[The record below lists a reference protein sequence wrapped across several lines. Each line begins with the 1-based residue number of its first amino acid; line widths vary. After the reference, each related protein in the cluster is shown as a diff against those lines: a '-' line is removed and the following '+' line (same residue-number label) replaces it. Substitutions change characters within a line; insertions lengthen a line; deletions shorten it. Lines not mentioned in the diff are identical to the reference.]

1 MEERVLPTREEL
13 QELKARGIVFRSP
26 LATRAVIVSAV
37 LITLLFILK
46 GSTVTGSM
54 LVDGM
59 PVDGTP
65 ADGTLVDGTL
75 VDGTGVERLARS
87 LLSLVVTTSV
97 VAVLAG
103 VIFSLLL
110 NGFSISAKLIAIK
123 WRPIER
129 TGVLVQLALL
139 ALGVALGAELLY
151 ALTGDLFLWLRAS
164 TELLSDPSL
173 ISSSERA
180 RSSFIERLSTRVI
193 VECVFLAIL
202 VAVTAR
208 VRFLYQNRV
217 PKHDGLGGR

>member
-13 QELKARGIVFRSP
+13 QELKAQGIVFRSP
-26 LATRAVIVSAV
+26 LATRAVILSAV
-37 LITLLFILK
+37 LITLLFTLK

-54 LVDGM
+54 
-59 PVDGTP
+59 PVDATP
-65 ADGTLVDGTL
+65 

>member
-37 LITLLFILK
+37 LITLLFTLK

-54 LVDGM
+54 
-59 PVDGTP
+59 PVD
-65 ADGTLVDGTL
+65 V
-75 VDGTGVERLARS
+75 TGVERLASS

-173 ISSSERA
+173 ASSSERA

>member
-65 ADGTLVDGTL
+65 ADGTP
-75 VDGTGVERLARS
+75 VDGTGVERLASS
-87 LLSLVVTTSV
+87 LLSLIITTSV

>member
-54 LVDGM
+54 
-59 PVDGTP
+59 PVDVTP
-65 ADGTLVDGTL
+65 
-75 VDGTGVERLARS
+75 VDGTGVERLASS
-87 LLSLVVTTSV
+87 LLSLVITTSV

-173 ISSSERA
+173 ASSSERA

>member
-13 QELKARGIVFRSP
+13 QELKAQGIVFRSP
-26 LATRAVIVSAV
+26 LATRAVILSAV

-54 LVDGM
+54 
-59 PVDGTP
+59 PVDATP
-65 ADGTLVDGTL
+65 

>member
-1 MEERVLPTREEL
+1 MEERVLPTRDEL
-13 QELKARGIVFRSP
+13 QELKAQGIVFRSP
-26 LATRAVIVSAV
+26 LATRAVILSAV

-54 LVDGM
+54 
-59 PVDGTP
+59 PVDATP
-65 ADGTLVDGTL
+65 

>member
-13 QELKARGIVFRSP
+13 QELKAQGIVFRSP
-26 LATRAVIVSAV
+26 LATRAVILSAV
-37 LITLLFILK
+37 LITLLFTLK

-54 LVDGM
+54 
-59 PVDGTP
+59 PVD
-65 ADGTLVDGTL
+65 V
-75 VDGTGVERLARS
+75 TGVERLARS

>member
-1 MEERVLPTREEL
+1 M
-13 QELKARGIVFRSP
+13 
-26 LATRAVIVSAV
+26 
-37 LITLLFILK
+37 
-46 GSTVTGSM
+46 
-54 LVDGM
+54 
-59 PVDGTP
+59 
-65 ADGTLVDGTL
+65 
-75 VDGTGVERLARS
+75 DGTGVERLARS

-139 ALGVALGAELLY
+139 ALGAALGAELLY

-173 ISSSERA
+173 ISSSEQA

>member
-13 QELKARGIVFRSP
+13 QELKAQGIVFRSP
-26 LATRAVIVSAV
+26 LATRAVILSAV
-37 LITLLFILK
+37 LITLLFTLK

-54 LVDGM
+54 
-59 PVDGTP
+59 PVDATP
-65 ADGTLVDGTL
+65 

-139 ALGVALGAELLY
+139 ALGAALGAELLY

>member
-37 LITLLFILK
+37 LITLLFTLK

-54 LVDGM
+54 
-59 PVDGTP
+59 PVDVTP
-65 ADGTLVDGTL
+65 VD
-75 VDGTGVERLARS
+75 VTGVERLASS

-173 ISSSERA
+173 ASSSERA

>member
-13 QELKARGIVFRSP
+13 QELKAQGIVFRSP
-26 LATRAVIVSAV
+26 LATRAVILSAV
-37 LITLLFILK
+37 LITLLFTLK

-54 LVDGM
+54 
-59 PVDGTP
+59 PVD
-65 ADGTLVDGTL
+65 V
-75 VDGTGVERLARS
+75 TGLERLARS

-139 ALGVALGAELLY
+139 ALGAALGAELLY

>member
-37 LITLLFILK
+37 LITLLFTLK

-54 LVDGM
+54 
-59 PVDGTP
+59 PVDVTP
-65 ADGTLVDGTL
+65 
-75 VDGTGVERLARS
+75 VDGTGVERLASS
-87 LLSLVVTTSV
+87 LLSLVITTSV

-173 ISSSERA
+173 ASSSERA

>member
-1 MEERVLPTREEL
+1 MEERVLPTRDEL
-13 QELKARGIVFRSP
+13 QELKAQGIVFRSP

-37 LITLLFILK
+37 LITLLFTLK

-54 LVDGM
+54 
-59 PVDGTP
+59 PVD
-65 ADGTLVDGTL
+65 V
-75 VDGTGVERLARS
+75 TGLERLARS

-139 ALGVALGAELLY
+139 ALGAALGAELLY

>member
-26 LATRAVIVSAV
+26 LATRAVILSAV
-37 LITLLFILK
+37 LITLLFTLK

-54 LVDGM
+54 
-59 PVDGTP
+59 PVDVTP
-65 ADGTLVDGTL
+65 
-75 VDGTGVERLARS
+75 VDGTGVERLASS
-87 LLSLVVTTSV
+87 LLSLVITTSV

-173 ISSSERA
+173 ASSSERA

>member
-13 QELKARGIVFRSP
+13 QELKAQGIVFRSP
-26 LATRAVIVSAV
+26 LATRAVILSAV
-37 LITLLFILK
+37 LITLLFTLK

-54 LVDGM
+54 
-59 PVDGTP
+59 PVDATP
-65 ADGTLVDGTL
+65 

-173 ISSSERA
+173 ISSSEQA

>member
-13 QELKARGIVFRSP
+13 QELKAQGIVFRSP
-26 LATRAVIVSAV
+26 LATRAVILSAV

-46 GSTVTGSM
+46 GTTVTGSM
-54 LVDGM
+54 
-59 PVDGTP
+59 PVDATP
-65 ADGTLVDGTL
+65 

-173 ISSSERA
+173 ISSSEQA

>member
-26 LATRAVIVSAV
+26 LATRAVIVGAV

-54 LVDGM
+54 
-59 PVDGTP
+59 PVDATP
-65 ADGTLVDGTL
+65 
-75 VDGTGVERLARS
+75 VDGTGVERLASS
-87 LLSLVVTTSV
+87 LLSLVITTSV

-173 ISSSERA
+173 ASSSERA

>member
-1 MEERVLPTREEL
+1 
-13 QELKARGIVFRSP
+13 
-26 LATRAVIVSAV
+26 
-37 LITLLFILK
+37 
-46 GSTVTGSM
+46 
-54 LVDGM
+54 M
-59 PVDGTP
+59 P
-65 ADGTLVDGTL
+65 

-139 ALGVALGAELLY
+139 ALGAALGAELLY

-173 ISSSERA
+173 ISSSEQA

>member
-37 LITLLFILK
+37 LITLLFTLK

-54 LVDGM
+54 
-59 PVDGTP
+59 PVD
-65 ADGTLVDGTL
+65 V
-75 VDGTGVERLARS
+75 TGVERLASS
-87 LLSLVVTTSV
+87 LLSLVITTSV

-173 ISSSERA
+173 ASSSERA

-217 PKHDGLGGR
+217 PKHDALGGR

>member
-13 QELKARGIVFRSP
+13 QELKAQGIVFRSP
-26 LATRAVIVSAV
+26 LATRAVILSAV
-37 LITLLFILK
+37 LITLLFTLK

-54 LVDGM
+54 
-59 PVDGTP
+59 PVD
-65 ADGTLVDGTL
+65 V
-75 VDGTGVERLARS
+75 TGLERLARS

>member
-13 QELKARGIVFRSP
+13 QQLKAQGIVFRSP

-46 GSTVTGSM
+46 ESTVTGSM
-54 LVDGM
+54 
-59 PVDGTP
+59 PVDATP
-65 ADGTLVDGTL
+65 VD
-75 VDGTGVERLARS
+75 VTGVERLARS

>member
-13 QELKARGIVFRSP
+13 QELKAQGIVFRSP
-26 LATRAVIVSAV
+26 LATRAVILSAV

-46 GSTVTGSM
+46 GTTVTGSM
-54 LVDGM
+54 
-59 PVDGTP
+59 PVDATP
-65 ADGTLVDGTL
+65 

-173 ISSSERA
+173 ASSSERA

>member
-65 ADGTLVDGTL
+65 ADGTP
-75 VDGTGVERLARS
+75 VDGTGVERLASS

>member
-13 QELKARGIVFRSP
+13 QELKAQGIVFRSP
-26 LATRAVIVSAV
+26 LATRAVILSAV

-54 LVDGM
+54 
-59 PVDGTP
+59 PVDATP
-65 ADGTLVDGTL
+65 

-139 ALGVALGAELLY
+139 ALGAALGAELLY

>member
-1 MEERVLPTREEL
+1 MEERVLPTRDEL
-13 QELKARGIVFRSP
+13 QELKAQGIVFRSP
-26 LATRAVIVSAV
+26 LATRAVILSAV
-37 LITLLFILK
+37 LITLLFTLK

-54 LVDGM
+54 
-59 PVDGTP
+59 PVD
-65 ADGTLVDGTL
+65 V
-75 VDGTGVERLARS
+75 TGLERLARS

-139 ALGVALGAELLY
+139 ALGAALGAELLY

>member
-1 MEERVLPTREEL
+1 MEERVLPTRDEL
-13 QELKARGIVFRSP
+13 QELKAQGIVFRSP
-26 LATRAVIVSAV
+26 LATRAVILSAV
-37 LITLLFILK
+37 LITLLFTLK

-54 LVDGM
+54 
-59 PVDGTP
+59 PVD
-65 ADGTLVDGTL
+65 V
-75 VDGTGVERLARS
+75 TGLERLARS

>member
-13 QELKARGIVFRSP
+13 QELKAQGIVFRSP
-26 LATRAVIVSAV
+26 LATRAVILSAV
-37 LITLLFILK
+37 LITLLFTLK

-54 LVDGM
+54 
-59 PVDGTP
+59 PVD
-65 ADGTLVDGTL
+65 V
-75 VDGTGVERLARS
+75 TGLERLARS

-173 ISSSERA
+173 ISSSEQA

>member
-13 QELKARGIVFRSP
+13 QELKAQGIVFRSP
-26 LATRAVIVSAV
+26 LATRAVILRAV
-37 LITLLFILK
+37 RITLLFTLT
-46 GSTVTGSM
+46 GSSVTGSM
-54 LVDGM
+54 
-59 PVDGTP
+59 P
-65 ADGTLVDGTL
+65 
-75 VDGTGVERLARS
+75 VDGTGVEMLARS

-173 ISSSERA
+173 ISSSEQA

>member
-1 MEERVLPTREEL
+1 MEERVLPTRDEL
-13 QELKARGIVFRSP
+13 QELKAQGIVFRSP
-26 LATRAVIVSAV
+26 LATRAVILSAV
-37 LITLLFILK
+37 LITLLFTLK

-54 LVDGM
+54 
-59 PVDGTP
+59 PVD
-65 ADGTLVDGTL
+65 V
-75 VDGTGVERLARS
+75 TGLERLARS

-208 VRFLYQNRV
+208 VRFLYQN
-217 PKHDGLGGR
+217 

>member
-13 QELKARGIVFRSP
+13 QELKAQGIIFRSP

-37 LITLLFILK
+37 LITLLFTLK

-54 LVDGM
+54 
-59 PVDGTP
+59 P
-65 ADGTLVDGTL
+65 

-139 ALGVALGAELLY
+139 ALGAALGAELLY

>member
-65 ADGTLVDGTL
+65 ADGTP
-75 VDGTGVERLARS
+75 VDGTGVERLASS
-87 LLSLVVTTSV
+87 LLSLVITTSV

-173 ISSSERA
+173 ASSSERA

>member
-1 MEERVLPTREEL
+1 MEERVLPTRDEL
-13 QELKARGIVFRSP
+13 QELKAQGIVFRSP
-26 LATRAVIVSAV
+26 LATRAVILSAV
-37 LITLLFILK
+37 LITLLFTLK
-46 GSTVTGSM
+46 GSTVT
-54 LVDGM
+54 
-59 PVDGTP
+59 
-65 ADGTLVDGTL
+65 
-75 VDGTGVERLARS
+75 
-87 LLSLVVTTSV
+87 
-97 VAVLAG
+97 VLAG

-173 ISSSERA
+173 ISSSEQA

>member
-37 LITLLFILK
+37 LITLLFTLK

-54 LVDGM
+54 
-59 PVDGTP
+59 PVDATP
-65 ADGTLVDGTL
+65 VD
-75 VDGTGVERLARS
+75 VTGVERLARS

>member
-13 QELKARGIVFRSP
+13 QELKAQGIVFRSP
-26 LATRAVIVSAV
+26 LATRAVILSAV
-37 LITLLFILK
+37 LITLLFTLK

-54 LVDGM
+54 
-59 PVDGTP
+59 PVDATP
-65 ADGTLVDGTL
+65 
-75 VDGTGVERLARS
+75 VDGTGVERLASS

-139 ALGVALGAELLY
+139 ALGAALGAELLY

>member
-13 QELKARGIVFRSP
+13 QELKAQGIVFRSP
-26 LATRAVIVSAV
+26 LATRAVILSAV

-46 GSTVTGSM
+46 GTTVTGSM
-54 LVDGM
+54 
-59 PVDGTP
+59 PVD
-65 ADGTLVDGTL
+65 V
-75 VDGTGVERLARS
+75 TGLERLARS

-173 ISSSERA
+173 ISSSEQA

>member
-26 LATRAVIVSAV
+26 LATRAVILSAV
-37 LITLLFILK
+37 LITLLFTLK

-54 LVDGM
+54 
-59 PVDGTP
+59 PVDVTP
-65 ADGTLVDGTL
+65 VD
-75 VDGTGVERLARS
+75 VTGVERLASS
-87 LLSLVVTTSV
+87 LLSLVITTSV

-173 ISSSERA
+173 ASSSERA

-217 PKHDGLGGR
+217 PKHDALGGR

>member
-13 QELKARGIVFRSP
+13 QELKAQGIIFRSP
-26 LATRAVIVSAV
+26 LATRAVILSAV
-37 LITLLFILK
+37 LITLLFTLK

-54 LVDGM
+54 
-59 PVDGTP
+59 PVD
-65 ADGTLVDGTL
+65 V
-75 VDGTGVERLARS
+75 TGLERLARS

-173 ISSSERA
+173 ISSSEQA

>member
-1 MEERVLPTREEL
+1 MEERVLPTRDEL
-13 QELKARGIVFRSP
+13 QELKAQGIVFRSP

-37 LITLLFILK
+37 LITLLFTLK

-54 LVDGM
+54 
-59 PVDGTP
+59 PVD
-65 ADGTLVDGTL
+65 V
-75 VDGTGVERLARS
+75 TGLERLARS

>member
-37 LITLLFILK
+37 LITLLFTLK

-54 LVDGM
+54 
-59 PVDGTP
+59 PVD
-65 ADGTLVDGTL
+65 V
-75 VDGTGVERLARS
+75 TGVERLASS

-110 NGFSISAKLIAIK
+110 NGFSILAKLIAIK

-173 ISSSERA
+173 ASSSERA